1 MHKEDKVSEECI
13 MFIKIKIKNSF
24 LKELNKWNNLYFM
37 QIIIK
42 VQEIMIIIIITLIK
56 IFLKIQERNQ
66 WFMIQIK

>member
-1 MHKEDKVSEECI
+1 MHKEGKVSEECI

-42 VQEIMIIIIITLIK
+42 IQEIMIIIIITLLK
-56 IFLKIQERNQ
+56 IFLKIQEKDQ
-66 WFMIQIK
+66 WFMNQIK